1 MRAFAIAAIDR
12 EPDDAFFET
21 IAELSSAGVDFL
33 LLRDKTLP
41 APRRWRAAERCRTL
55 IRPPAVFLVHGWVD
69 LARAVEADGV
79 HLPSDGPPVEAVR
92 EVAGG
97 LIVGRSCHS
106 VAECARAADEGADY
120 ALLGPLFPPR
130 SKPGERLVS
139 REDLVEAAKLGV
151 DIYALGGLSME
162 NLHVLSGS
170 GVAGVAAVS
179 LFLADRPLDPI
190 MEAIR
195 RL

>member
-1 MRAFAIAAIDR
+1 MKAFAIAAIDE
-12 EPDDAFFET
+12 EPEEAFFEK
-21 IAELSSAGVDFL
+21 IAEISAAGVDFL

-41 APRRWRAAERCRTL
+41 DPARWRLAERCREL
-55 IRPPAVFLVHGWVD
+55 IHPPVRFLVHGRAD
-69 LARAVEADGV
+69 LARAIGADGV
-79 HLPSDGPPVEAVR
+79 HLAGDGPPVGSMR
-92 EVAGG
+92 EVGAR
-97 LIVGRSCHS
+97 IVGRSCHS
-106 VAECARAADEGADY
+106 VADCERAEAEGADY

-130 SKPGERLVS
+130 SKRGERLIS
-139 REDLVEAAKLGV
+139 RGDLVEAAKLEL
-151 DIYALGGLSME
+151 DIYALGGISME

-179 LFLADRPLDPI
+179 LFLTDRPLEPI

>member
-1 MRAFAIAAIDR
+1 MKAFAIAAIDQ
-12 EPDDAFFET
+12 EPGEAFFEK
-21 IAELSSAGVDFL
+21 IAELSAVGVDFL

-41 APRRWRAAERCRTL
+41 DAVRWRTAERCRDL
-55 IRPPAVFLVHGWVD
+55 VHPPVRFLVHGRAD
-69 LARAVEADGV
+69 LASAVGADGV
-79 HLPSDGPPVEAVR
+79 HLAGDGPPVESIRGRGARV
-92 EVAGG
+92 
-97 LIVGRSCHS
+97 VGRSCHS
-106 VAECARAADEGADY
+106 VRDCARAAAEGADY

-130 SKPGERLVS
+130 SKRGERLIS
-139 REDLVEAAKLGV
+139 REDLVEAAKLEL
-151 DIYALGGLSME
+151 DIYALGGISME

-179 LFLADRPLDPI
+179 LFLTDRPLEPI